1 MFPDDYKAYEVIEE
15 SEGMAVLKSTVGATR
30 CHCCDVGKVESKGAA
45 RPITVSDIDSRTGE
59 IIELQIIHRR
69 YKCNN
74 PECQKTFTVD
84 VLPSKCFPNR
94 NAQETPK
101 KTNGR
106 ETKTVSVD
114 ILQTA
119 MDTMLNDVDSSGN
132 PYTITA
138 VAEKYGL
145 DERVVSAELNRR
157 VTQAIDDHIASLA
170 ACEELALVPF
180 EYRKQECCIII
191 GYLWDNDEGLKPVL
205 YDIRDKYN
213 VADLQA
219 FMKMHRFQGVKV
231 PIYTF
236 TKMDSSFVDMVESIY
251 KNEYQVSDRAYR
263 TGILRDSAKTEI
275 VNFEPIRELDFRDQ
289 IYLKVV
295 RRRLELA
302 IDLKELDDDDNITD
316 IDPEDDICFEEMLS
330 DWWASIN
337 HHDIMWAIK
346 PLHKELEIHTEGI
359 DLAMQLFRDDQLYPE
374 KDFPFVQ
381 YFHQRNVRF
390 EEMRYR
396 VLCMAR
402 NKQNVS
408 FQSLVAGTY
417 VPPRAGQTIQN
428 HYVDLN
434 MLNQMYAE

>member
-94 NAQETPK
+94 NAQETPT
-101 KTNGR
+101 KTKGR

-302 IDLKELDDDDNITD
+302 IDLKEL
-316 IDPEDDICFEEMLS
+316 
-330 DWWASIN
+330 
-337 HHDIMWAIK
+337 
-346 PLHKELEIHTEGI
+346 EIHTEGI